1 MIARVNAEGSAQTP
15 NFYTALDTNATSQ
28 SHLFEFS
35 SASTTEPVFD
45 ITSGN
50 PCDASTP
57 CDTTTGKNSTP
68 PDYIPL
74 TFDSGS
80 GVVDCSVQAV
90 PTSNDTGDLVPS
102 NPLNPYWSI
111 PPTLVSS
118 NNQTNYLIDFSAAYP
133 TGLSF
138 NGTTYSSF
146 SSPLIGT
153 TMRMVVG
160 SERVIGPD
168 MSPGPSSTAS
178 AYQMVPYTRVP
189 ATASSQ
195 LRANQYAV
203 NYATGVFIFASPPS
217 SGGGGGSA
225 EGPWGPP
232 TGPTGSGTPGPL
244 PVEISFSYQNNLFV
258 DTGATPNVTTP
269 AVIRASYQT
278 GALINVSLGVRIYN
292 PANNLPATFTLTNK
306 IRVGNAGQ

>member
-1 MIARVNAEGSAQTP
+1 
-15 NFYTALDTNATSQ
+15 
-28 SHLFEFS
+28 
-35 SASTTEPVFD
+35 
-45 ITSGN
+45 
-50 PCDASTP
+50 
-57 CDTTTGKNSTP
+57 
-68 PDYIPL
+68 
-74 TFDSGS
+74 
-80 GVVDCSVQAV
+80 
-90 PTSNDTGDLVPS
+90 
-102 NPLNPYWSI
+102 
-111 PPTLVSS
+111 
-118 NNQTNYLIDFSAAYP
+118 
-133 TGLSF
+133 
-138 NGTTYSSF
+138 
-146 SSPLIGT
+146 
-153 TMRMVVG
+153 
-160 SERVIGPD
+160 